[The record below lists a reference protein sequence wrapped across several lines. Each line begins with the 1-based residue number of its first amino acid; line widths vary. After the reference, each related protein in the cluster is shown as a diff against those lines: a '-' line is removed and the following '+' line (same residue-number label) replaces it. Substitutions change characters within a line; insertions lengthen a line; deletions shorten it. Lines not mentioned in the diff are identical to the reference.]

1 MKPVVHALLAF
12 VGELVP
18 LAPVSPARNRRVATQ
33 AGGIS
38 ELDPTA
44 AHSSNRSYPV
54 VLVVAP
60 LVCLADGADLRAAH
74 HRNRLAA

>member
-12 VGELVP
+12 VVSWLRSRLSLQLETVALRHQ
-18 LAPVSPARNRRVATQ
+18 LA
-33 AGGIS
+33 GIS

-44 AHSSNRSYPV
+44 AHSSNRPYPV
-54 VLVVAP
+54 VLAGAG
-60 LVCLADGADLRAAH
+60 LVCLVGGADLRAAH